1 MANMSV
7 HIKNGTPLHGESK
20 CQTCVN
26 ALIRRGYRESE
37 EEVVCQASYPD
48 LRVPF
53 PVRECSAHIETKR
66 QTLEQMEQIAW
77 VLAPRASKRQ
87 AGFVHASEVR
97 KDEDEIQLILDK
109 EN

>member
-1 MANMSV
+1 MATMSV

-48 LRVPF
+48 RRVPF
-53 PVRECSAHIETKR
+53 PVRECSAYIETKR
-66 QTLEQMEQIAW
+66 QSLEQMEKIAW
-77 VLAPRASKRQ
+77 MLAPRSGKRP
-87 AGFVHASEVR
+87 AGFVTGSEVR
-97 KDEDEIQLILDK
+97 KDEDEIELILDQEK
-109 EN
+109 